1 MLFSLIL
8 KRFEEQLFTHLPLS
22 SVTKGLFGPWWGVI
36 LFFQTRECIE
46 QLKLEDR
53 VLCLHNRWR
62 ILYAGLANGTVVTFN
77 IKVSGWGSGLN
88 FPAVGNSRRP
98 SLLV

>member
-8 KRFEEQLFTHLPLS
+8 KCFEDQLFTHLSLS
-22 SVTKGLFGPWWGVI
+22 SVNKGLFWVWGI
-36 LFFQTRECIE
+36 LFFQTRECME

-88 FPAVGNSRRP
+88 FPAICK
-98 SLLV
+98 